1 MLGGEKGKAFQL
13 FAQRLNFR
21 NLVQA
26 ADPHLQALSGKRYRF
41 AWSSG
46 DVSLKDS
53 GKLRAE
59 SLRVIDAEQD
69 GTRPVSNLSGGESFF
84 ASLAL
89 ALGFAALR
97 GGGACG
103 NLFLDEGFGTLDSES
118 LDAAIDVLD
127 RIGTS
132 GTLVGVVTHVEA
144 VLSAADTVLE
154 AVKGSRS
161 SRLQDRNG
169 GNRWVEWSDDPGE
182 PPTPDSADGKT
193 K

>member
-1 MLGGEKGKAFQL
+1 MSFKE
-13 FAQRLNFR
+13 
-21 NLVQA
+21 
-26 ADPHLQALSGKRYRF
+26 
-41 AWSSG
+41 
-46 DVSLKDS
+46 S
-53 GKLRAE
+53 GKLRDE
-59 SLRVIDAEQD
+59 SLRVVDAEQD

-89 ALGFAALR
+89 ALGFAAMR

-118 LDAAIDVLD
+118 LDAAINVLD

-161 SRLQDRNG
+161 SRLQDFRG

-182 PPTPDSADGKT
+182 PPTPASADGKP
-193 K
+193 